1 LSSICNSQCTLQA
14 QKYPANIVANHFLK
28 HQNMHCLQV
37 GQGTTVQDKFLY
49 LLQLRKGL
57 QKSQKQTNLSCFE
70 MQNKQRALKLF
81 MQTTVLLSPFSISS
95 HKPKSYYLT
104 IINPTKKVVT
114 QAECTFLHLLYRHL
128 QPKINVSRHTQLC
141 IGRVSST
148 A

>member
-1 LSSICNSQCTLQA
+1 
-14 QKYPANIVANHFLK
+14 
-28 HQNMHCLQV
+28 MHCLHV

-49 LLQLRKGL
+49 MLELRKGL
-57 QKSQKQTNLSCFE
+57 QKSQKQTNLRCFE

-81 MQTTVLLSPFSISS
+81 MQTVLLSSFSISS
-95 HKPKSYYLT
+95 HKPKGYYLT
-104 IINPTKKVVT
+104 IFNPTKKVVT

-148 A
+148 ALLSTVQPLTIVSY